1 MLSDRNVRLQQP
13 LATRGGR
20 VMVMMLGVDQVCH
33 KAEKLETVARDVN
46 PLGVR
51 FIIPL

>member
-20 VMVMMLGVDQVCH
+20 VMVMMLGVDQVH
-33 KAEKLETVARDVN
+33 HREKKLETVTKDVN
-46 PLGVR
+46 LLGVR